1 MIFKIALIEDSLHD
15 RNAAKACF
23 EEWSRRESVPVQLLC
38 YTDAADFFANED
50 DWKDC
55 VCIFLDIDLPT
66 TNGIDIAKKL
76 RTSGIMTDFI
86 FLTAFR
92 EYVFEG
98 YSVEAIDYL
107 LKPLDQAALDKCMTR
122 ILARYQSGF
131 YIFRSGNDIVQ
142 IPYSD
147 ILYFSSARHYTD
159 IVTSGRSFRQ
169 RKPLSAILSA
179 LPEQFVQ
186 IHRTIIINL
195 HKVYSLSGTTVIM
208 TNRLELPVSK
218 TFTEHLNAEFA
229 KHMF

>member
-208 TNRLELPVSK
+208 MNRLELPVSK
-218 TFTEHLNAEFA
+218 TFAEHLNAEFA

>member
-1 MIFKIALIEDSLHD
+1 
-15 RNAAKACF
+15 
-23 EEWSRRESVPVQLLC
+23 
-38 YTDAADFFANED
+38 
-50 DWKDC
+50 
-55 VCIFLDIDLPT
+55 
-66 TNGIDIAKKL
+66 
-76 RTSGIMTDFI
+76 MTDFI

-218 TFTEHLNAEFA
+218 TFAEHLNAEFA

>member
-15 RNAAKACF
+15 RNAAKACL
-23 EEWSRRESVPVQLLC
+23 EEWSLRTSVPVQLLC
-38 YTDAADFFANED
+38 YTGSADFFSHED
-50 DWKDC
+50 AWKDC

-66 TNGIDIAKKL
+66 TSGIDIARKL
-76 RTSGIMTDFI
+76 RTAGIMTDFI

-98 YSVEAIDYL
+98 YSVDAVDYL
-107 LKPLDQAALDKCMTR
+107 LKPLEPAVLDKCMER
-122 ILARYQSGF
+122 ILARYQSGL
-131 YIFRSGNDIVQ
+131 YIFRSGKDIVQ

-147 ILYFSSARHYTD
+147 ILYFSSALHYTD
-159 IVTSGRSFRQ
+159 IVTSGNSFRQ
-169 RKPLSAILSA
+169 RIHLSAVLST

-195 HKVYSLSGTTVIM
+195 HKVYSLSGSAVVM
-208 TNRLELPVSK
+208 TNGQKLPVSK
-218 TFTEHLNAEFA
+218 TFADHLTEEFA

>member
-15 RNAAKACF
+15 RNATKACF
-23 EEWSRRESVPVQLLC
+23 EKWSRRASVPVQLLC

-142 IPYSD
+142 LPYSN

-159 IVTSGRSFRQ
+159 IVTSERSFRQ
-169 RKPLSAILSA
+169 RKPLTAILST

-208 TNRLELPVSK
+208 MNRLELPVSK
-218 TFTEHLNAEFA
+218 TFADHLNAEFA

>member
-92 EYVFEG
+92 ELNRE
-98 YSVEAIDYL
+98 
-107 LKPLDQAALDKCMTR
+107 R
-122 ILARYQSGF
+122 QS
-131 YIFRSGNDIVQ
+131 
-142 IPYSD
+142 
-147 ILYFSSARHYTD
+147 
-159 IVTSGRSFRQ
+159 
-169 RKPLSAILSA
+169 
-179 LPEQFVQ
+179 
-186 IHRTIIINL
+186 
-195 HKVYSLSGTTVIM
+195 
-208 TNRLELPVSK
+208 RL
-218 TFTEHLNAEFA
+218 
-229 KHMF
+229 

>member
-23 EEWSRRESVPVQLLC
+23 EEWSRRTSVPVQLLC
-38 YTDAADFFANED
+38 YTDAADFFASED

-76 RTSGIMTDFI
+76 RTTGIMTDFI

-208 TNRLELPVSK
+208 MNRLELPVSK
-218 TFTEHLNAEFA
+218 TFAEHLNAEFA